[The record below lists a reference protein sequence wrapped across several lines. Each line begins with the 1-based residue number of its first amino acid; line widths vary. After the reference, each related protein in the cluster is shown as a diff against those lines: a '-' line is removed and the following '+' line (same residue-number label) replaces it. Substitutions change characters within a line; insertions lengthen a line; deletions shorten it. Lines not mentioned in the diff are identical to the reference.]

1 MLYYCAVGDDHDYIY
16 LNPSGAHIVL
26 EVEDEVLNVV
36 KNLLMNKRGRS
47 DVGLILLTF
56 EATKIKPTL
65 APCPNLAPV
74 PRSDEDEMR

>member
-36 KNLLMNKRGRS
+36 KNLLMNKRVQTLRP
-47 DVGLILLTF
+47 IETLLYF
-56 EATKIKPTL
+56 G
-65 APCPNLAPV
+65 
-74 PRSDEDEMR
+74 DER